1 MFNQSSNM
9 ESKPKYTQAEVT
21 GRQPS
26 PIAIAAITLGLLLI
40 VAGTFMPIFNF
51 LQGTAYRYV
60 YAAGAVT
67 LLIARLFTPYTGRVM
82 RVKRLSRIEAWSA
95 IFFCVAAFFMFYEP
109 RAARDWLA
117 FTLAGGVIQIY
128 TSIMIPRTMKRALE
142 GKE

>member
-1 MFNQSSNM
+1 M
-9 ESKPKYTQAEVT
+9 ESRPKYTQAEVT

-67 LLIARLFTPYTGRVM
+67 LLTARLFTPYTGRVM

-142 GKE
+142 GKEY